1 MHRSM
6 LQSTLLTALAL
17 VEVLVL
23 LVVELI
29 SAMLLYMYL
38 NLYHVQTFGNLVRL
52 ARYVLDAL
60 VGQLEYWLPGA
71 ANSAYATLV
80 GELGPKSILLLII
93 GLLVAAGIR
102 FLMRWIG
109 RLASRR
115 ARMRQAREGQRL

>member
-1 MHRSM
+1 MRHTL
-6 LQSTLLTALAL
+6 LQSTLRAVLALA
-17 VEVLVL
+17 EVFVL

-29 SAMLLYMYL
+29 SAMLVYMYL
-38 NLYHVQTFGNLVRL
+38 NLYHLQTFGNLVRM

-60 VGQLEYWLPGA
+60 VGQLEYWLPGS

-102 FLMRWIG
+102 FLVRWLV
-109 RLASRR
+109 RLATRGSR
-115 ARMRQAREGQRL
+115 AQEAQQV

>member
-1 MHRSM
+1 MHRS
-6 LQSTLLTALAL
+6 LLKSTLIAALAL
-17 VEVLVL
+17 AEVFVL

-29 SAMLLYMYL
+29 SAMLVYIYL
-38 NLYHVQTFGNLVRL
+38 NLYHLQTFGHLVRI

-60 VGQLEYWLPGA
+60 VGQLEYWLPGS

-102 FLMRWIG
+102 FLVRWVA
-109 RLASRR
+109 RVASRGKGDHV
-115 ARMRQAREGQRL
+115 AQEA

>member
-1 MHRSM
+1 MHRSI
-6 LQSTLLTALAL
+6 LQSALLTAFAL

-29 SAMLLYMYL
+29 SAMILYMYL
-38 NLYHVQTFGNLVRL
+38 NLYHVQTFGNLVRM

-60 VGQLEYWLPGA
+60 VGQLEYWMPSA
-71 ANSAYATLV
+71 ANSAYATLI

-102 FLMRWIG
+102 FLVRWIG
-109 RLASRR
+109 RLASR
-115 ARMRQAREGQRL
+115 QSQPREAL